1 MSNDRATS
9 CCRRQVWTWTVESR
23 RRLWLE
29 RLFLIYQSDK
39 ESHDYAASDVEIRR
53 GTWKLLGLKCVRKT
67 SDAQTEKFID
77 MFEARQCLWQTTSPE
92 YSQIARCVSRNN
104 ILNIYEIEDLQLRR
118 QVEWYKSATNQQC
131 RSDFVD
137 CYSVACISNNG
148 ASTLLL
154 VHGLSLFIPPVGK
167 NSLELMWFS
176 WICNMISGNN
186 FTLCRPQYVVE
197 TAFSGDS

>member
-1 MSNDRATS
+1 
-9 CCRRQVWTWTVESR
+9 VWTWTVESR

-118 QVEWYKSATNQQC
+118 QVE
-131 RSDFVD
+131 
-137 CYSVACISNNG
+137 
-148 ASTLLL
+148 
-154 VHGLSLFIPPVGK
+154 
-167 NSLELMWFS
+167 
-176 WICNMISGNN
+176 
-186 FTLCRPQYVVE
+186 
-197 TAFSGDS
+197 